1 MLGLYIT
8 CNLLAAVAIIR
19 DALAVSLMLLFKLI
33 IFAVVSV
40 GIVFMSRASLR
51 DPHSHGFFRF
61 FVFESILTLTLLNL
75 EHWFSNPFSVL
86 QIVSWLMLLSS
97 LVLATHGFYLLR
109 MMGRPKGGIE
119 NTTTLVM
126 RGAYKYVRHPLYTS
140 LLLLGWGIFFKDPSL
155 FGSIL
160 VMATSA
166 FLVAAAR
173 VEEVENLHKFGADY
187 TVYMKTTKMFMPFL
201 F

>member
-1 MLGLYIT
+1 M
-8 CNLLAAVAIIR
+8 
-19 DALAVSLMLLFKLI
+19 FKLI
-33 IFAVVSV
+33 IFAAVSV
-40 GIVFMSRASLR
+40 GIVFLSRASLR
-51 DPHSHGFFRF
+51 DPRSHGFFRF
-61 FVFESILTLTLLNL
+61 LVFESILALTLLNL

-97 LVLATHGFYLLR
+97 LVLVTHGFYLLR
-109 MMGRPKGGIE
+109 MRGRPKGGIE

-155 FGSIL
+155 FGGIL

-173 VEEVENLHKFGADY
+173 VEEVENFHKFGADY
-187 TVYMKTTKMFMPFL
+187 TVYRKTTKMFIPFL

>member
-33 IFAVVSV
+33 IFAAASV

-61 FVFESILTLTLLNL
+61 FVFESILALILLKL
-75 EHWFSNPFSVL
+75 EHWFSNPFSTL
-86 QIVSWLMLLSS
+86 QIVSWLILLSS

-126 RGAYKYVRHPLYTS
+126 LGAYDYVRHPLYTS
-140 LLLLGWGIFFKDPSL
+140 LLLLGWGYSL
-155 FGSIL
+155 KIRHFS
-160 VMATSA
+160 
-166 FLVAAAR
+166 VASWLWR
-173 VEEVENLHKFGADY
+173 PQ
-187 TVYMKTTKMFMPFL
+187 PFW
-201 F
+201 

>member
-1 MLGLYIT
+1 MLGWYIT

-33 IFAVVSV
+33 IFAAVSV
-40 GIVFMSRASLR
+40 GIVFISRASLR

-61 FVFESILTLTLLNL
+61 FVFESILALILLKL
-75 EHWFSNPFSVL
+75 EHWFSNPFSAL
-86 QIVSWLMLLSS
+86 QIVSWLILLSS

-126 RGAYKYVRHPLYTS
+126 LGVSNYVRHPLYTS
-140 LLLLGWGIFFKDPSL
+140 WLLLGWGYSFYAFIKTL
-155 FGSIL
+155 FI
-160 VMATSA
+160 
-166 FLVAAAR
+166 
-173 VEEVENLHKFGADY
+173 NLWNR
-187 TVYMKTTKMFMPFL
+187 
-201 F
+201 